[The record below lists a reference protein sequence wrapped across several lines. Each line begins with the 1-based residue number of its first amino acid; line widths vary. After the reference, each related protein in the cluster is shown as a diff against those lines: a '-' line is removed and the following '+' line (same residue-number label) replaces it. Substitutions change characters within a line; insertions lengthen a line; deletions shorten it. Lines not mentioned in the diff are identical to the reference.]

1 MPIFIPVNS
10 YTYYMNEINLK
21 KNKQK
26 ENKDHRYQIGTQKML
41 RTVNCTQFRN
51 VTKNVLKLNVKV

>member
-1 MPIFIPVNS
+1 
-10 YTYYMNEINLK
+10 MNEINLK